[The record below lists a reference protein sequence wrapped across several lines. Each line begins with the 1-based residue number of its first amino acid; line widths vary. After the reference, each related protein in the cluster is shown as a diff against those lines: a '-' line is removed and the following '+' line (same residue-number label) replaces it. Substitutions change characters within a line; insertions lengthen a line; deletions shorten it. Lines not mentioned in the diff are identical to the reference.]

1 MCEGWV
7 KLHRQLEN
15 WEWYTDVPV
24 KVLFLHCLIKANFE
38 DKKWRGIEIKRGQF
52 ITSISNLAIETGLS
66 VSQVRT
72 ALNKLETTQEVTN
85 QSCIIEIELWAL
97 DDAFI

>member
-38 DKKWRGIEIKRGQF
+38 DKNWRGINIK
-52 ITSISNLAIETGLS
+52 SGL
-66 VSQVRT
+66 
-72 ALNKLETTQEVTN
+72 LDLE
-85 QSCIIEIELWAL
+85 
-97 DDAFI
+97 